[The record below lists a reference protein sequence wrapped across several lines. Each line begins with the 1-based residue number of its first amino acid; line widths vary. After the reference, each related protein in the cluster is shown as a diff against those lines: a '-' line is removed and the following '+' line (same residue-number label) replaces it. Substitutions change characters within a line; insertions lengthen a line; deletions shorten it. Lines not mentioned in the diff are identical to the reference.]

1 MRLTKKEFFSMK
13 QDQKGLTLIESMM
26 VVALIGILATIAIP
40 PAFRLYEDSQ
50 ARAQVTEALDL
61 LGRVKSPVAA
71 FYSDKGR
78 WPTSEEFDNLVPA
91 RTGKYVASLT
101 PESREKGFEVI
112 AKFRNTG
119 VSPALVTEGSGRT
132 LVLATANG
140 KEWFCNDNTD
150 PVSGIPDLV
159 PGNVLP
165 QHRPSSCK

>member
-1 MRLTKKEFFSMK
+1 MK

-26 VVALIGILATIAIP
+26 VIALIGILATIAIP
-40 PAFRLYEDSQ
+40 PAFRLYEDFQ
-50 ARAQVTEALDL
+50 AREQVTEALDL
-61 LGRVKSPVAA
+61 LGSVKSPVAA

-78 WPTSEEFDNLVPA
+78 WPTSEEFDNLVPT

-101 PESREKGFEVI
+101 PKSWEKGFEVT

-119 VSPALVTEGSGRT
+119 VSPGLVAGGSGRT
-132 LVLATANG
+132 LVLATTNG

-159 PGNVLP
+159 PGTVLP

>member
-1 MRLTKKEFFSMK
+1 ME

-50 ARAQVTEALDL
+50 ASKHVAEAVDL
-61 LGRVKSPVAA
+61 LSSVKSPVAK

-78 WPTSEEFDNLVPA
+78 WPTSEEFDNLVPT

-101 PESREKGFEVI
+101 PKSREKGFEVI
-112 AKFRNTG
+112 AKFKSTG
-119 VSPALVTEGSGRT
+119 VSPGLMMGGSGRT
-132 LVLATANG
+132 LVLATTNG
-140 KEWFCNDNTD
+140 KDWFCNDNTD
-150 PVSGIPDLV
+150 PASGVPDLI
-159 PGNVLP
+159 PGTVLP

>member
-1 MRLTKKEFFSMK
+1 ME

-50 ARAQVTEALDL
+50 ASKQVAEAVDL
-61 LGRVKSPVAA
+61 LSSVKSPVAK

-78 WPTSEEFDNLVPA
+78 WPTLEEFDNLVPT

-101 PESREKGFEVI
+101 PASREKGFEVI
-112 AKFRNTG
+112 AKFKSTG
-119 VSPALVTEGSGRT
+119 VSPGLMMGGSGRT
-132 LVLATANG
+132 LVLATTNG
-140 KEWFCNDNTD
+140 KDWFCNDNTD
-150 PVSGIPDLV
+150 PASGVPDLI
-159 PGNVLP
+159 PGTVLP